1 MNAPQNRSE
10 LSRDA
15 VIWSAEAEQSLI
27 GSVLNDNRALDRA
40 QVDTS
45 DFFDARNRAIWGAIL
60 TLSLARKPVD
70 PITVFESL
78 QSRGEDE
85 LAGGLP
91 YINALFQSVTS
102 SRNVGRYAE
111 IVKDKSALRELRGK
125 LLDGLE
131 TTAGEGDAAA
141 KVAEIVGSLS
151 ELQRVSVKSSP
162 RHLSEIAIAR
172 TEHYENL
179 SRGKVQPGM
188 PTHIPKLDDMLT
200 GGLKSGK
207 LYILAARPSVGKS
220 SLAQHIALTLAK
232 DGNKALFLSQEMPA
246 YELADRAVANLGRID
261 YGALQS
267 GKLSPE
273 DWTRVSDS
281 CHELGALPYHV
292 DDQPQ
297 LKVLDIRLKAQM
309 VPGLKLLVLD
319 YLQLCASTR
328 KDGNR
333 NSEIEEISRGL
344 KALAMDL
351 DIPVIALS
359 QLNRKVEERA
369 GREPNLADLRDSGA
383 IEQDADTV
391 IFLWP
396 ISERLVGCKVDK
408 NRGGKKGRFG
418 LHFEGE
424 FQRWSESTADID
436 FKPREINSSGKNAKG
451 FDDER

>member
-1 MNAPQNRSE
+1 MNAPQNRTE
-10 LSRDA
+10 LARVA
-15 VIWSAEAEQSLI
+15 VVWSSEAEQSLI
-27 GSVLNDNRALDRA
+27 GAVLLDNRTLDRA
-40 QVDTS
+40 QVVAE

-60 TLSLARKPVD
+60 TLSLSRKPVD
-70 PITVFESL
+70 VVTVFQSL
-78 QSRGEDE
+78 QSRGDDE
-85 LAGGLP
+85 IAGGLA
-91 YINALFQSVTS
+91 YINALAQSVTS
-102 SRNVGRYAE
+102 SRNVAQYAS

-125 LLDGLE
+125 LLDGLD
-131 TTAGEGDAAA
+131 TTAGEGDTAA
-141 KVAEIVGSLS
+141 KVAEIVSSLS
-151 ELQRVSVKSSP
+151 ELQRASVKSSP
-162 RHLSEIAIAR
+162 RHLSEIAIVR
-172 TEHYENL
+172 TEHYDRL
-179 SRGKVQPGM
+179 SRGEVQPGM
-188 PTHIPKLDDMLT
+188 PTHIPKLDEMLT
-200 GGLKSGK
+200 GGLKAGK

-220 SLAQHIALTLAK
+220 SFSQQIALTLAK
-232 DGNKALFLSQEMPA
+232 DGKKALFLSQEMPA
-246 YELADRAVANLGRID
+246 DELADRAVANLGRID

-267 GKLSPE
+267 GKLSSE

-281 CHELGALPYHV
+281 CHALGALPYHV

-297 LKVLDIRLKAQM
+297 LTVLDIRLKAQM

-344 KALAMDL
+344 KALAMEL

-396 ISERLVGCKVDK
+396 ISDRLVGCKVEK
-408 NRGGKKGRFG
+408 NRGGNKGRFA
-418 LHFEGE
+418 LDFEGCY
-424 FQRWSESTADID
+424 QRWGESTASVD
-436 FKPREINSSGKNAKG
+436 FKPREIKSSGKNSKG

>member
-1 MNAPQNRSE
+1 MNAPQNRAE
-10 LSRDA
+10 LAREA
-15 VIWSAEAEQSLI
+15 VVWSYEAEQSLI
-27 GSVLNDNRALDRA
+27 GSVLNDNRAFDRA
-40 QVDTS
+40 PVVCE

-60 TLSLARKPVD
+60 TLSLSRKPVD
-70 PITVFESL
+70 VVTVFELL

-85 LAGGLP
+85 LAGGGV
-91 YINALFQSVTS
+91 YINALSQCVAS
-102 SRNVGRYAE
+102 SRNVAQYAS
-111 IVKDKSALRELRGK
+111 IIKDKSALRELRSK
-125 LLDGLE
+125 LLDGLDV
-131 TTAGEGDAAA
+131 TAGEGGTAA

-151 ELQRVSVKSSP
+151 ELQRSSVKSSP

-172 TEHYENL
+172 TEHYEDL

-188 PTHIPKLDDMLT
+188 PTHIPKLDEMLT
-200 GGLKSGK
+200 GGLKAGK

-220 SLAQHIALTLAK
+220 SFSQQIALTLAK

-246 YELADRAVANLGRID
+246 DELADRAVANLGRIE

-267 GKLSPE
+267 GKLDRE

-281 CHELGALPYHV
+281 CHELGALPFHV

-297 LKVLDIRLKAQM
+297 LTVLDIRLKAQM

-344 KALAMDL
+344 KALAMEL

-369 GREPNLADLRDSGA
+369 GREPNLSDLRDSGA

-396 ISERLVGCKVDK
+396 ISEHLVGCKVDK

-418 LHFEGE
+418 LHFEGD
-424 FQRWSESTADID
+424 FQRWSESTANID
-436 FKPREINSSGKNAKG
+436 FKPMEIKSSGKNTKG